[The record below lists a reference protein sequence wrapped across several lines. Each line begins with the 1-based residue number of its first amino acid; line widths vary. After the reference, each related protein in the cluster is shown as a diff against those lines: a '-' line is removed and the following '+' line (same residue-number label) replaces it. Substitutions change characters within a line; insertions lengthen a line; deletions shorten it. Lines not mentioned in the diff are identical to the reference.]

1 MGFTNASLAG
11 GHVRI
16 MLPDFSGLLPQ
27 SGNRDDLCSQE
38 QGSDKPFSDSRNF
51 QQFKTRRD
59 RTAFE
64 QYCPSKPQPSDTV
77 ESEPDYTDL
86 FYKLWLAQPSWSPI
100 VLTHSGWKTV
110 KGNGKKK
117 VPLTFSSVESNY
129 RRGHI
134 VGKRFGNFT
143 NYLLIDIDFNSPFH
157 PRNQGYQAILATMER
172 LGLCRYLII
181 RSSTSGGLHLYFPLP
196 EPVKATQLALA
207 AHNALSADGIH
218 IAGGICEL
226 FPNKKSFNAEHHG
239 HRLPL
244 QDGSFLLDN
253 DFCPISNHKAD
264 FVIRWNTAAAH
275 QDEAKLQQALA
286 GHAVFTP
293 LPAAVTAPHTLPPIA
308 WTQYGKS
315 NDTMRELVN
324 YGDRYVGHKTVDDLA
339 AWVKAVAP
347 LLPGYQQFA
356 SPKSKRDIEYGTW
369 PRRWAKSHFK
379 KAWVYKTGGSNHN
392 AEVAANAKR
401 RIFEALDLVCVS
413 VDIAATTLYNIIS
426 QLSKVWHGVGFGP
439 ATFKKHEAEIMAYVK
454 QTGMVGLSR
463 TQSEDVNSFPS
474 ESAALENVEPEKEA
488 KSFSPRLSTLRCVLS
503 AYSNAFD
510 DIHTSKSE
518 GGKGGGEIAKQ
529 TAEAPDELAITN
541 TNLTEAPHT
550 PIKAT
555 QESQKQGKKPSS
567 EEKGLTIGQRVRIA
581 MPGGSLDG
589 IATRVIAQAL
599 NVLGQPVY
607 QLEHQRQGQAVSL
620 PAECLQ
626 VVEASEQAPPP
637 REAVIRAAAAQLL
650 QVLGKACP
658 FVGPG
663 LWTVRRSEVSAKDWG
678 QLLRLVGKE

>member
-11 GHVRI
+11 GHVWI

-27 SGNRDDLCSQE
+27 SGDRDDLCSQE
-38 QGSDKPFSDSRNF
+38 QGSNKLSSDSRSL
-51 QQFKTRRD
+51 QQFETKRD

-64 QYCPSKPQPSDTV
+64 QHCPPEPQQSDTP
-77 ESEPDYTDL
+77 EPDYTDL

-172 LGLCRYLII
+172 LGLCRYLIV

-244 QDGSFLLDN
+244 QDGSFLLDK

-264 FVIRWNTAAAH
+264 FVIRWETAAAH
-275 QDEAKLQQALA
+275 QDEAKLQQALE

-293 LPAAVTAPHTLPPIA
+293 PPAAVTTPLSLPPIA
-308 WTQYGKS
+308 WTQYKKS

-324 YGDRYVGHKTVDDLA
+324 YGDRYAGQRTIDDLA
-339 AWVKAVAP
+339 TWVKAVAP

-392 AEVAANAKR
+392 AEIAADAKR
-401 RIFEALDLVCVS
+401 RIFEMLDLVCVS

-426 QLSKVWHGVGFGP
+426 ELSKVWNGVGFGP
-439 ATFKKHEAEIMAYVK
+439 GTFKKHKAEIMAYVK
-454 QTGMVGLSR
+454 QTGIIGLSR
-463 TQSEDVNSFPS
+463 GQSEGVNSSPS
-474 ESAALENVEPEKEA
+474 ESAALESAEPEIRA

-503 AYSNAFD
+503 AYSTAFD
-510 DIHTSKSE
+510 DIHTSKNE
-518 GGKGGGEIAKQ
+518 VNKGGGGIAKE
-529 TAEAPDELAITN
+529 TAKVPDELAIAQTN
-541 TNLTEAPHT
+541 STEAPHAS
-550 PIKAT
+550 IKAT
-555 QESQKQGKKPSS
+555 QASEKQDKKPSS
-567 EEKGLTIGQRVRIA
+567 EQKGLTGGQRVRIA

-589 IATRVIAQAL
+589 IETRVIAQAL

-620 PAECLQ
+620 PTECLQ
-626 VVEASEQAPPP
+626 VIEASEQAPPSI
-637 REAVIRAAAAQLL
+637 EAVIRATAAQLL
-650 QVLGKACP
+650 QVLGQACP

-663 LWTVRRSEVSAKDWG
+663 LWTVQRSEVSPQAWTQLQ
-678 QLLRLVGKE
+678 QLLEPM